1 METVIVS
8 TKEEKTVFKNIK
20 DREFFYS
27 GGVLYMRICSQD
39 LKEFIID
46 NVNAISIINAGLT
59 CFDDDE
65 TVFKASKIIN

>member
-8 TKEEKTVFKNIK
+8 IKKKKTVFRNIK

-27 GGVLYMRICSQD
+27 EGVLYMRICFQD
-39 LKEFIID
+39 LKEYNID

-59 CFDDDE
+59 YFDDDE
-65 TVFKASKIIN
+65 TVFRASKIIN

>member
-8 TKEEKTVFKNIK
+8 TRKEKTVFKNIK

-27 GGVLYMRICSQD
+27 GGILYMRIFSQD
-39 LKEFIID
+39 LKEYNID

-59 CFDDDE
+59 YFDDDE
-65 TVFKASKIIN
+65 TVFRASKFIN